1 MNRRDEL
8 IADLEY
14 VAVVMEETAQTA
26 RRLARQHRALL
37 QGLSEEE
44 AKRRDAD
51 LVVGEIVVIKG
62 RQGRYGRARAPRP
75 RSARV

>member
-1 MNRRDEL
+1 
-8 IADLEY
+8 
-14 VAVVMEETAQTA
+14 
-26 RRLARQHRALL
+26 L